1 MLDSPQKIK
10 LSLEGLTKKFGK
22 RTIFRSL
29 SISFEGAGVYGI
41 AGRNGAGKSTL
52 AKVIL
57 GVLEA
62 KGAVTL
68 TVGDKKIP
76 QSEIPFYTGFVAPYL
91 ILYDE
96 FSAFENLKISCG
108 IRGIDFDEKRVYA
121 LFDQLG
127 LQGREHDLVRGYSSG
142 MKQRLKYVNALMHNP
157 PLFVFDEPT
166 SNLDQAGKEI
176 VYSLIK
182 ELSRRAIV
190 VLASNEETDLEKC
203 SAICRVEE
211 YQ

>member
-1 MLDSPQKIK
+1 M
-10 LSLEGLTKKFGK
+10 EGLTKKFGK
-22 RTIFRSL
+22 RTIFKSL
-29 SISFEGAGVYGI
+29 SINFGGAGVYGI

-62 KGAVTL
+62 KGAVIL
-68 TVGDKKIP
+68 TVGDKKIL
-76 QSEIPFYTGFVAPYL
+76 QSEIPFHTGFVAPYL

-121 LFDQLG
+121 LLEQVE
-127 LQGREHDLVRGYSSG
+127 LQGRELDLVRGYSSG

-157 PLFVFDEPT
+157 PLYVFDEPT

-182 ELSRRAIV
+182 ELSNRAIV
-190 VLASNEETDLEKC
+190 VLASNE
-203 SAICRVEE
+203 
-211 YQ
+211 